1 MSRIVVSQFVSA
13 DGVIEDPVGM
23 EGLGRGSW
31 TDASVGDDGAKFKL
45 DELMDTDAMLFGR
58 KTYDAYF
65 AAWPSRDDA
74 YANRLNT
81 MPKYLVSSTVDEPEW
96 ANSTVLKGDV
106 AEAARAVKE
115 RHAGTIMI
123 QGSAQL
129 ADALL
134 EHDLVDEWRLM
145 VFPVIVGKGKRFF
158 GDPGRAV
165 DLRLTESRS
174 VGDGVAIVIYE
185 PARSA

>member
-1 MSRIVVSQFVSA
+1 MSRIVVSQFASA

-45 DELMDTDAMLFGR
+45 DEIADTEAMLFGR

-65 AAWPSRDDA
+65 AAWPSRDDE
-74 YANRLNT
+74 YADKLNT
-81 MPKYLVSSTVDEPEW
+81 MPKYVLSSTLGEPEW
-96 ANSTVLKGDV
+96 TNSTVLKGD
-106 AEAARAVKE
+106 AADAARSVKE
-115 RHAGTIMI
+115 RHAGDIMI

-134 EHDLVDEWRLM
+134 AHDLVDEWRLM
-145 VFPVIVGKGKRFF
+145 VFPVVVGKGKRFF
-158 GDPGRAV
+158 GDPGKAV
-165 DLRLTESRS
+165 NLRLTQSRT
-174 VGDGVAIVIYE
+174 VGDGVAILIYE
-185 PARSA
+185 PVRSA